1 MKNFG
6 DEKLCWE
13 NENNTNNSFSYEKDC
28 ALLVCLR
35 TNKLVETFNLDTR
48 KKVDELLMMKFLY
61 CSTCYLIQT
70 NLLVK
75 KTSGKRGIHCKGTSV
90 RGSIVQ

>member
-1 MKNFG
+1 MKI
-6 DEKLCWE
+6 
-13 NENNTNNSFSYEKDC
+13 TQTNSFIYEKDC

-35 TNKLVETFNLDTR
+35 TNSLVETFNLDTR
-48 KKVDELLMMKFLY
+48 QKVAELLMIKFPY

-75 KTSGKRGIHCKGTSV
+75 RTSGKGEYIARE
-90 RGSIVQ
+90 